1 MKTPWYQKWFSGN
14 PVPDL
19 SAIKAKAEQGDAD
32 AQFSLGLSSGF
43 VVGGETKDAEAAGWY
58 RLAADQGHALAQFNL
73 ANMYASGQGVTLD
86 DAEAA
91 RWYLR
96 SADLGDA
103 GAQFQMG
110 KRCHRRGMDASKTDA
125 GNARIEAYKWFNL
138 ASVQGYR
145 GSEAQLEQVNLMLT
159 REEFDEGQRR
169 AASFV
174 VQARED

>member
-1 MKTPWYQKWFSGN
+1 MKISWYQKMFSGK

-32 AQFSLGLSSGF
+32 AQFSLGFSSGF
-43 VVGGETKDAEAAGWY
+43 VAGGKQNDVEAAAWY
-58 RLAADQGHALAQFNL
+58 RRAADQGHALAQFNL

-91 RWYLR
+91 RWYRR

-110 KRCHRRGMDASKTDA
+110 KRCQRRGLDASKTDA
-125 GNARIEAYKWFNL
+125 GDAKIEAYKWFNL
-138 ASVQGYR
+138 ASAQGYQ
-145 GSEAQLEQVNLMLT
+145 GSEAHLERVNLMLT

-174 VQARED
+174 VQGKAD

>member
-1 MKTPWYQKWFSGN
+1 MKTSWYQKWFSGK
-14 PVPDL
+14 PAPDL
-19 SAIKAKAEQGDAD
+19 TAIKAKAEQGDAD
-32 AQFSLGLSSGF
+32 AQFSLGFSSGF
-43 VVGGETKDAEAAGWY
+43 VAGGEQKDAEAAVWY
-58 RLAADQGHALAQFNL
+58 RRAADQGHALAQFNL
-73 ANMYASGQGVTLD
+73 ANMYASGRGVTLD

-91 RWYLR
+91 RWYRR

-110 KRCHRRGMDASKTDA
+110 KRCQRRGLDASKTDA
-125 GNARIEAYKWFNL
+125 ADARIEAYKWFNL
-138 ASVQGYR
+138 ASAQGYQ
-145 GSEAQLEQVNLMLT
+145 GSEAHLERVNLTLS